1 MATYSVTFESN
12 IGMFSHY
19 YATKQ
24 FIAASEQEARELA
37 EAWAATM
44 PDRDCVAVDCIKAL
58 A

>member
-1 MATYSVTFESN
+1 MNTYAVTFESN
-12 IGMFSHY
+12 IGMFCHY
-19 YATKQ
+19 YAIKQ

-44 PDRDCVAVDCIKAL
+44 PDRDCVAVDRIKVL